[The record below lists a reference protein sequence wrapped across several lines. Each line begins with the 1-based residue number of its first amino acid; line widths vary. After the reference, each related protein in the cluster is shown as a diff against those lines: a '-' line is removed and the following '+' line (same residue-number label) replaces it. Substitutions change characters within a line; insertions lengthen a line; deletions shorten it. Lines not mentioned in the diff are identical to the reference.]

1 VRGGALTAIR
11 VTDSCLRDGSHTI
24 RHRFTV
30 EQVQTIA
37 AGLHAGGVSVIEVS
51 HGDGLGGSSFNYG
64 FSAVPEAAL
73 ISAAVASAPGAT
85 IAALLLPGI
94 GTARDLEA
102 VSELGVGMVRIAT
115 HCTEADISAQHIR
128 LGRELGLEV
137 VGFLMMSHMVHPG
150 PLADQAVLMESYGAQ
165 TIYVVDSAGALVPET
180 VRPRVLALR
189 EALEPGTRV
198 GFHAHDNL
206 GAAVANTLAAIDEGA
221 TSVDGSLGGLGAGAG
236 NLATEAFAAVAE
248 RSGIETGLDVLS
260 LSGTADATLEL
271 LGVRPA
277 RTRDS
282 LLLGYAGVYS
292 SFLLHADREARRF
305 GLDPADVLI
314 ELGKRRVVGGQEDM
328 IIDVAAELAATRIG
342 AESR

>member
-1 VRGGALTAIR
+1 MTGIR

-30 EQVQTIA
+30 EQVRTIA

-64 FSAVPEAAL
+64 FSAVPEAEL
-73 ISAAVASAPGAT
+73 ITAAVGTVPRAT
-85 IAALLLPGI
+85 IAVLLLPGI
-94 GTARDLEA
+94 GTVRDLQV
-102 VSELGVGMVRIAT
+102 VSELGVGMVRVAT
-115 HCTEADISAQHIR
+115 HCTEADISAQYIR
-128 LGRELGLEV
+128 VGRELGMEV

-165 TIYVVDSAGALVPET
+165 TIYVVDSAGAMVPET

-189 EALEPGTRV
+189 EALAPATRV
-198 GFHAHDNL
+198 GFHARDNL
-206 GAAVANTLAAIDEGA
+206 SAAVANTLAAIDEGA
-221 TSVDGSLGGLGAGAG
+221 TCIDGSLGGLGAGAG

-248 RSGIETGLDVLS
+248 RSGIETGLDVLELVS
-260 LSGTADATLEL
+260 AAEATLEL
-271 LGVRPA
+271 LAARPR

-282 LLLGYAGVYS
+282 LVLGYAGVYS

-305 GLDPADVLI
+305 GVNPADVLV
-314 ELGKRRVVGGQEDM
+314 ELGHRRVVGGQEDM
-328 IIDVAAELAATRIG
+328 IVDVAAELAAARIG
-342 AESR
+342 AESA